1 METKLVSLDVN
12 YLEGNMYIGDKDDN
26 ATERFLLGL
35 EPSKG
40 GEQLI
45 IFGINPSTATPMAD
59 DPTMRKIKNFVKR
72 NFIGDIKFDG
82 FLMFNVCAQ
91 RTKNPKDLIK
101 NDNLHEM
108 NKEKIRNYLKDRK
121 DIHVWLAFG
130 DNIDS
135 QGGWLFDY
143 FEEIAKLLKEYKPS
157 YIHLGEF
164 TAKGNPRHPLYV
176 PDGTSFE
183 EFTKENSPSKWDF
196 LF

>member
-1 METKLVSLDVN
+1 MF
-12 YLEGNMYIGDKDDN
+12 GDKDDN
-26 ATERFLLGL
+26 DVQRFLLGL
-35 EPSKG
+35 EPSNR

-45 IFGINPSTATPMAD
+45 IFGINPSTATPNVD
-59 DPTMRKIKNFVKR
+59 DPTMKRVKSFVKD
-72 NFIGDIKFDG
+72 NSFAGKKFDG

-91 RTKNPKDLIK
+91 RATDPSDLIK

-183 EFTKENSPSKWDF
+183 EFTKGNSPSKWNF